1 MKKIFIAYVAAMFIA
16 AIAAGCQNP
25 PQQNNVTIQPNVTS
39 GFDVNKLAQLVKT
52 STNPQVLEKAI
63 NDPNNHINN
72 LDLDKDG
79 NIDYLKVEEPGANQL
94 KVVDDVSDSDSVTV
108 ANINIA
114 PNQGNNTADL
124 SIQGNPDYVGS
135 NNYYHSSFSLTDFL
149 LLSYFLRP
157 HAYYMPYYHY
167 GYYPSYYTRVRTVSY
182 FRPSTSPAMSSRYS
196 SRSSLGLPT
205 RSQRSFGTRNPS
217 GGARSGGFGNHSS
230 GSHSFGSG
238 SSRGFGRSGGF
249 GRSRGGFGRRR

>member
-1 MKKIFIAYVAAMFIA
+1 MKRILIASIAVMFLSA
-16 AIAAGCQNP
+16 SCSQNP
-25 PQQNNVTIQPNVTS
+25 PQQNNVTIENNVTS

-63 NDPNNHINN
+63 NDPANHINN

-79 NIDYLKVEEPGANQL
+79 NIDYLKVEEPTQDQL
-94 KVVDDVSDSDSVTV
+94 KVVDDVSASDSVTV
-108 ANINIA
+108 AKINVT
-114 PNQGNNTADL
+114 PNQANNTAEL
-124 SIQGNPDYVGS
+124 NIQGNPDYVGY

-157 HAYYMPYYHY
+157 HAYYMPMYHY
-167 GYYPSYYTRVRTVSY
+167 GYYPHYYTRVRTVSY
-182 FRPSTSPAMSSRYS
+182 FRPSTSPAMSSRFS
-196 SRSSLGLPT
+196 NRSSLGSPV

-217 GGARSGGFGNHSS
+217 TGVRSGGFGNRNS

-238 SSRGFGRSGGF
+238 SSSHSFGRSGF